1 MIDFRFDPFRF
12 QYRAANKTGE
22 VKTVAF
28 FSAFGRYG
36 FFLNET
42 PVRLQTQPVSII
54 CGGDTLSEVGR
65 SAVPDVDN
73 FRVDY
78 GNVNNAAS
86 TGFVEIHSSR
96 VGQVATINY
105 RAIGVNLNASFRGDA
120 KANLQRSAIV
130 NGAATVAGTLDA
142 TALNSV
148 GNVALATGGGAT
160 ISASGKRLQN
170 ATATNATDAAT
181 LESVAAV
188 SPVRG
193 ALLRERLRWALR
205 PVDGDAPGSGV
216 AYNDTDN
223 VFIGITNGLNPVQ
236 RSTDGGFTWVNVT
249 GTGVFS
255 VRDVIYGGGVFIAYD
270 ETDFFPI
277 YRTANNGTTWT
288 TPTLP
293 GPTGGSLRAAYGN
306 GVFLFTTTLGRIY
319 RSTDGGAT
327 WNVTTGHG
335 AVSAVFYGNGRFILI
350 TDEAGFGVRV
360 RYSTDG
366 ASWTNAPTPF
376 PVSGA
381 NAGAY
386 GNGVWIVSGFAV
398 SGTSQSQVCRSTD
411 NGLTWTAETVFPNAS
426 ATSGAYFVLYSDGIF
441 VVGFD
446 ALTSPQRGGYS
457 VSYDDG
463 LTWQTIWHSSV
474 YSRRAAAGNGLFI
487 FGGLRSQPVPLPVAD
502 NLPVLS

>member
-28 FSAFGRYG
+28 FPAFGRYG

-65 SAVPDVDN
+65 AAVPGVDS

-96 VGQVATINY
+96 VGQVATVNY
-105 RAIGVNLNASFRGDA
+105 RGVGVNLNASFRSDA
-120 KANLQRSAIV
+120 KANLQRSVIV
-130 NGAATVAGTLDA
+130 NGAATVTSVLDA
-142 TALNSV
+142 AALNAV
-148 GNVALATGGGAT
+148 GSVALATGGGAT
-160 ISASGKRLQN
+160 INASAKRLQN

-181 LESVAAV
+181 KQAVAAV

-193 ALLRERLRWALR
+193 ALIRERLRWALR
-205 PVDGDAPGSGV
+205 PVNGDAPGSGV

-223 VFIGITNGLNPVQ
+223 VFLGVSNSLNPIQ
-236 RSTDGGFTWVNVT
+236 RSTDGGFTWANVS
-249 GTGVFS
+249 GTGVSS
-255 VRDVIYGGGVFIAYD
+255 VRGIIYGGGVFIAFGD
-270 ETDFFPI
+270 TDFFTI
-277 YRTANNGTTWT
+277 YRTTNNGTTWT

-293 GPTGGSLRAAYGN
+293 GPTGGAMRAAYGG
-306 GVFLFTTTLGRIY
+306 GVFLLTTTLGRIY
-319 RSTDGGAT
+319 RSTDGGAS

-335 AVSAVFYGNGRFILI
+335 FVSAIFYGNGRFILI
-350 TDEAGFGVRV
+350 TEEVGFGVRV

-366 ASWTNAPTPF
+366 ASWTNVSTAF
-376 PVSGA
+376 PVAGA
-381 NAGAY
+381 NDGAY
-386 GNGVWIVSGFAV
+386 GNGVWIASGSVSG
-398 SGTSQSQVCRSTD
+398 QSRVVRSTD
-411 NGLTWTAETVFPNAS
+411 NGLTWTAETVLPNAS
-426 ATSGAYFVLYSDGIF
+426 AASGAHFVLFSDNIF

-457 VSYDDG
+457 VSYDNG
-463 LTWQTIWHSSV
+463 LTWQTIWHSLS
-474 YSRRAAAGNGLFI
+474 YSRSAAAGNGLFI
-487 FGGLRSQPVPLPVAD
+487 FGGMRSQPVPLPVAD
-502 NLPVLS
+502 LLPPLS

>member
-28 FSAFGRYG
+28 FPAFGRHG

-170 ATATNATDAAT
+170 ATATNAADAAT
-181 LESVAAV
+181 LAAVAAV

-223 VFIGITNGLNPVQ
+223 VFIGVSNSLNPVQ
-236 RSTDGGFTWVNVT
+236 RSTDGGFTWANVS
-249 GTGVFS
+249 GTGVTAMRS
-255 VRDVIYGGGVFIAYD
+255 VVYGNGVFIAYAGD
-270 ETDFFPI
+270 NDAV
-277 YRTANNGTTWT
+277 YRTTDNGTTWSAL
-288 TPTLP
+288 TPQSTIFWVDKQ
-293 GPTGGSLRAAYGN
+293 AAYGN
-306 GVFLFTTTLGRIY
+306 GVFLLVSSTGRIA
-319 RSTDGGAT
+319 RSTDNGAT
-327 WNVTTGHG
+327 WNVTSGHG
-335 AVSAVFYGNGRFILI
+335 AIYALGFGGGRFILI
-350 TDEAGFGVRV
+350 TDEGGFGLRV

-366 ASWTNAPTPF
+366 ASWTNVATAF
-376 PVSGA
+376 PVSLPTA
-381 NAGAY
+381 LAY
-386 GNGVWIVSGFAV
+386 GDGVWIAACTNGRVA
-398 SGTSQSQVCRSTD
+398 RST
-411 NGLTWTAETVFPNAS
+411 
-426 ATSGAYFVLYSDGIF
+426 
-441 VVGFD
+441 
-446 ALTSPQRGGYS
+446 
-457 VSYDDG
+457 DDG
-463 LTWQTIWHSSV
+463 LTWSSSTDV
-474 YSRRAAAGNGLFI
+474 WGSAAAEKVLYADGFFVLCQRTSNTGGFSVSYDRGQTWQTAWRFGVSGSFLDVAHGNGLFI
-487 FGGLRSQPVPLPVAD
+487 FGSALGLRSQPVPLPVAD